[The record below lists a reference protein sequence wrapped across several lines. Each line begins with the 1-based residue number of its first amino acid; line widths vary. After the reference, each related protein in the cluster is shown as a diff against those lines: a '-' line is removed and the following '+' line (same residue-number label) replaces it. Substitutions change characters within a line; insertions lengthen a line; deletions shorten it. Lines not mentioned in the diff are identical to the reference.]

1 MQLARF
7 PRRHLVH
14 GPTPLEPL
22 ERLSAALGGPTLF
35 VKRDDCTGLALGGN
49 KTRKLEFLVADA
61 LAAGADTLVTA
72 GGVQSN
78 HCRQTAAAA
87 AKHGLRCEL
96 VLARNVASNNPHYDR
111 TGNVLLDRM
120 FGATLNFVGR
130 DSDFPTELENMAE
143 AVRARGG
150 RPYVIPIGGST
161 PVGALGY
168 VACGQELL
176 QQAAALPV
184 VVDAVVHCS
193 GSGGTQAGLLNGL
206 AGSGVPVIGVSCAAP
221 APEIEAMVLALAN
234 ATAEKLGGGTR
245 FTPADVEVVDG
256 YVGPGYGVP
265 TPEMLEA
272 LEMCARLEGLLLDP
286 VYTGKA
292 MAGLIGLV
300 RGGRFKPSETVVF
313 IHTGGVPALF
323 AYEDTLTAS

>member
-7 PRRHLVH
+7 PRRRFVH
-14 GPTPLEPL
+14 SPTPLEPL
-22 ERLSAALGGPTLF
+22 PRLSAALGGPTLL

-61 LAAGADTLVTA
+61 LAMGTDTLVTA
-72 GGVQSN
+72 GSVQSN

-87 AKHGLRCEL
+87 ARHDLRCEL
-96 VLARNVASNNPHYDR
+96 VLARKVASNNPEYER

-120 FGATLNFVGR
+120 FGAALNFVGR
-130 DSDFPTELENMAE
+130 DADFPTELEIVAH
-143 AVRARGG
+143 AVRERG
-150 RPYVIPIGGST
+150 RHPYVIPIGGST
-161 PVGALGY
+161 AVGALGY

-176 QQAAALPV
+176 RQAADLGVAI
-184 VVDAVVHCS
+184 DAVVHCS

-221 APEIEAMVLALAN
+221 ATEIKATVLALAH
-234 ATAEKLGGGTR
+234 ATASKLASAAR
-245 FTPADVEVVDG
+245 FTPADVEVVDD
-256 YVGPGYGVP
+256 YIGPDYGVP

-272 LEMCARLEGLLLDP
+272 LDLCARLEGLLLDP

-292 MAGLIGLV
+292 MAGLIGMV
-300 RGGRFKPSETVVF
+300 RGGRFRSTDTVVF

-323 AYEDTLTAS
+323 AYEDTLTA

>member
-1 MQLARF
+1 VQLARF
-7 PRRHLVH
+7 PRRALVH
-14 GPTPLEPL
+14 SPTPLEKL
-22 ERLSAALGGPTLF
+22 ARLTAELAGPTML
-35 VKRDDCTGLALGGN
+35 VKRDDCTGLAFGGN

-61 LAAGADTLVTA
+61 LAVGADTLVTA

-96 VLARNVASNNPHYDR
+96 VLSRRVASNNPDYER

-120 FGATLNFVGR
+120 FGASLNFVGR
-130 DSDFPTELENMAE
+130 DIDFPTELEIVAE

-176 QQAAALPV
+176 QQAAAQGV

-206 AGSGVPVIGVSCAAP
+206 AGSSIPVIGVSCADPRA
-221 APEIEAMVLALAN
+221 EIEAAVLALAN
-234 ATAEKLGGGTR
+234 ATAAKLGGGK
-245 FTPADVEVVDG
+245 FSAADVEVVDE
-256 YVGPGYGVP
+256 YIGPAYGVP
-265 TPEMLEA
+265 SRDTLEA
-272 LEMCARLEGLLLDP
+272 IELCARLEGLLLDP

-300 RGGRFKPSETVVF
+300 RGGRFTPAQTVVF
-313 IHTGGVPALF
+313 VHTGGLPALF
-323 AYEDTLTAS
+323 AYEDTLA